1 MHTLFHGIDTVLFD
15 VDGVLVDS
23 RESNYAF
30 FRALVNKAGYG
41 SISESDMDRIH
52 YLPLRKSLEI
62 YLEVD
67 EKEINRIIDMATDED
82 IQQHHLLQY
91 PSDLR
96 STLEELNSIYTL
108 GLVTSRMGRAIE
120 EVLRPSGISDLFDVK
135 IGIEDAEMPKPHPAP
150 LLVALE
156 RLQSSADRAV
166 YIGDS
171 MTDIDA
177 AHAAGMRS
185 ILLSSAS
192 HDDAT
197 TRIDQFVDLRQ
208 MLL

>member
-120 EVLRPSGISDLFDVK
+120 EVLRPSGISDFFDVK

>member
-1 MHTLFHGIDTVLFD
+1 M
-15 VDGVLVDS
+15 S
-23 RESNYAF
+23 
-30 FRALVNKAGYG
+30 
-41 SISESDMDRIH
+41 
-52 YLPLRKSLEI
+52 
-62 YLEVD
+62 
-67 EKEINRIIDMATDED
+67 
-82 IQQHHLLQY
+82 
-91 PSDLR
+91 
-96 STLEELNSIYTL
+96 
-108 GLVTSRMGRAIE
+108 RAIE
-120 EVLRPSGISDLFDVK
+120 EVLQPSGISDLFDVK
-135 IGIEDAEMPKPHPAP
+135 IGLEDAELPKPHPAP
-150 LLVALE
+150 LLVALN

-171 MTDIDA
+171 LTDIDA

>member
-1 MHTLFHGIDTVLFD
+1 MHALFDGIDTVLFD

-30 FRALVNKAGYG
+30 FRALVKKAGYG
-41 SISESDMDRIH
+41 SISENDMDRIH
-52 YLPLRKSLEI
+52 YLPLRKSLKI

-67 EKEINRIIDMATDED
+67 DKEIDRIIDMATDKD

-96 STLEELNSIYTL
+96 STLEDLNCIYTL
-108 GLVTSRMGRAIE
+108 GLVTSRMSRAIE
-120 EVLRPSGISDLFDVK
+120 EVLQPSGISDLFDVK
-135 IGIEDAEMPKPHPAP
+135 IGLEDAELPKPHPAP
-150 LLVALE
+150 LLVALN

-171 MTDIDA
+171 LTDIDA

>member
-135 IGIEDAEMPKPHPAP
+135 IGIEDAEMSKPHPAP